1 MVAECGIITWYV
13 LETGG
18 VEFWMRDTGP
28 MSVEQLIQQLENL
41 GEREPASA
49 RPS

>member
-1 MVAECGIITWYV
+1 MIDSCGIITWYV

-28 MSVEQLIQQLENL
+28 MSVEQLIEQLEAL
-41 GEREPASA
+41 GEREPAGNS
-49 RPS
+49 PS